1 MDFISY
7 SFYVCFRHITS
18 SVCEFSCKRMK
29 FNHVLLTLDMLMI
42 VISEK
47 KQPASLLNRIN
58 IGNILVNNESKC
70 LINTYICMYIIE
82 AHKPINVP
90 KGFSDSGSS
99 VKKMKNVGLFR
110 EPIQYLHTPPSCG

>member
-29 FNHVLLTLDMLMI
+29 LNHVLLTLDMLI

-58 IGNILVNNESKC
+58 IGNILVNNECAKMVA
-70 LINTYICMYIIE
+70 LYIL
-82 AHKPINVP
+82 
-90 KGFSDSGSS
+90 
-99 VKKMKNVGLFR
+99 LF
-110 EPIQYLHTPPSCG
+110 LFT